1 LPNNTLSRRAFNM
14 FQTPSIT
21 HWLTLS
27 ALLFSIGLYGIFTRR
42 NAVGILLSIELMLNS
57 AILNIVIF
65 NRFVAPED
73 VDGQVLSLFI
83 IAVAAAEAVVALAIF
98 VSFYRHRHTLDVTQA
113 NRICEEGN
121 RTP

>member
-1 LPNNTLSRRAFNM
+1 M
-14 FQTPSIT
+14 FQTPTIT

-83 IAVAAAEAVVALAIF
+83 IAVAAATKVRFARDLSHIK
-98 VSFYRHRHTLDVTQA
+98 
-113 NRICEEGN
+113 G
-121 RTP
+121 

>member
-1 LPNNTLSRRAFNM
+1 M
-14 FQTPSIT
+14 FQTPDIT

-42 NAVGILLSIELMLNS
+42 NAVGILLSVELMLNS

-65 NRFVAPED
+65 NRFVAPHD

-83 IAVAAAEAVVALAIF
+83 VAVAAAEAVVALAIF
-98 VSFYRHRHTLDVTQA
+98 VSFYRQRQTLDVTQA
-113 NRICEEGN
+113 NRIGQQGGEAS
-121 RTP
+121 

>member
-1 LPNNTLSRRAFNM
+1 M

-21 HWLTLS
+21 HWLVLS

-57 AILNIVIF
+57 AILNIVTF
-65 NRFVAPED
+65 NRFVAPDD
-73 VDGQVLSLFI
+73 VDGQILALFI

-98 VSFYRHRHTLDVTQA
+98 VAFYRHRHTLDVTQA
-113 NRICEEGN
+113 NRMYQEGSN
-121 RTP
+121 IP

>member
-1 LPNNTLSRRAFNM
+1 LLTILCRWAFHM
-14 FQTPSIT
+14 FQTPSIS
-21 HWLTLS
+21 HWLILS

-65 NRFVAPED
+65 NRFVAPSD
-73 VDGQVLSLFI
+73 VDGQVLALFI

-113 NRICEEGN
+113 NRIYEEGTS
-121 RTP
+121 TP

>member
-1 LPNNTLSRRAFNM
+1 MLTILSCWAFYM
-14 FQTPSIT
+14 FQSPSIS
-21 HWLTLS
+21 HWLILS

-65 NRFVAPED
+65 NRFGAPSD
-73 VDGQVLSLFI
+73 VDGQVLALFI

-98 VSFYRHRHTLDVTQA
+98 VSFYRHRQTLDVTQA
-113 NRICEEGN
+113 NRMYEEGN
-121 RTP
+121 STS